1 MLTGELS
8 SAQVVVGNAG
18 VALLGVSL
26 AVNGFFLR
34 AAFHE
39 LRELRDR
46 DRTREVQVARVET
59 RVDALER
66 GRGSVSPAPAAA
78 GRHAR
83 A

>member
-1 MLTGELS
+1 MLAGDAPSTLS
-8 SAQVVVGNAG
+8 TISAAAA
-18 VALLGVSL
+18 ALLGVSL

-59 RVDALER
+59 RVEALER
-66 GRGSVSPAPAAA
+66 GRPLPPAPAAA
-78 GRHAR
+78 RHVR
-83 A
+83 T